1 MASRPPA
8 LISSPITACS
18 GPGLSQARHR
28 RPQPRA
34 RSRCAVPRRSRSRS
48 QCSSYREFL
57 RRMFA
62 IDSARVAAMRRRS
75 RTQRRAPSTTT
86 PELPCDSPLRDE
98 RGLAP
103 HRPLSSAAS
112 SRVSTTR
119 PSRRAPRRNS
129 LEAARA
135 NSSVPRLARRSRA
148 LARALRWRSS
158 AVVLHTT
165 RSKAPPQLARLGLD
179 DNFLRRKSSAWRSDA
194 ATRSGRSERA
204 EARSLQPMQD
214 WKRGVR
220 LARARARRARLGVID
235 SPSCELTP
243 PHPGRRQYTRSR
255 RA

>member
-8 LISSPITACS
+8 LVSSPITACS

-28 RPQPRA
+28 RPQPRV

-48 QCSSYREFL
+48 QCSSWREFL
-57 RRMFA
+57 RRVFA

-75 RTQRRAPSTTT
+75 RTQRRAPSATK
-86 PELPCDSPLRDE
+86 PELPCDSSLRDE

-103 HRPLSSAAS
+103 HRPLSSATS

-119 PSRRAPRRNS
+119 PSRRAPQLVGGRSCEQFGPASRTA
-129 LEAARA
+129 EQ
-135 NSSVPRLARRSRA
+135 SSRPRSA
-148 LARALRWRSS
+148 LTIKRGRI
-158 AVVLHTT
+158 HTT
-165 RSKAPPQLARLGLD
+165 RSAAPPQLARLALD
-179 DNFLRRKSSAWRSDA
+179 DDFLRRKLSAWRSDA

-204 EARSLQPMQD
+204 EARSLQSMQD
-214 WKRGVR
+214 WKRVVR